1 MFILYIVLPFFISYY
16 LFKHESIC
24 RVGGHGHVTVRGLQ
38 DYMFVKRIELL
49 TVVSKRTGN
58 VSARRLTFFC
68 IDFAVADSCHVCLFR
83 LECPFDTAVE
93 LAAFSL
99 QGKHS
104 RYPGFSPTLFLVIG
118 LTSETADIVCPLY
131 V

>member
-1 MFILYIVLPFFISYY
+1 ML
-16 LFKHESIC
+16 
-24 RVGGHGHVTVRGLQ
+24 
-38 DYMFVKRIELL
+38 VKRIELL
-49 TVVSKRTGN
+49 TVVSNWTGN
-58 VSARRLTFFC
+58 VSKFLLQRRLTFFC

-104 RYPGFSPTLFLVIG
+104 RYPGFSPALFFVIG
-118 LTSETADIVCPLY
+118 LTSVRAAIVCPLY
-131 V
+131 VYCFLQCTLLSRV